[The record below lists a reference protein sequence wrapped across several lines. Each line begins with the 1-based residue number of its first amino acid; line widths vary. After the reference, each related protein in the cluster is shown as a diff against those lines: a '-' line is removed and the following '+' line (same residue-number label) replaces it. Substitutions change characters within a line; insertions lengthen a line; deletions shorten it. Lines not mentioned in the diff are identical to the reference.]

1 MVGVVG
7 SSPIAPTKIP
17 TENKHLAV
25 TSGAFF
31 MGAGLAAGAD
41 LAAVPDYS
49 LYLNPTR
56 RRRAPIGV
64 PMTSSPLL
72 RKALS
77 IAP

>member
-17 TENKHLAV
+17 NEIKHLAV

-31 MGAGLAAGAD
+31 V
-41 LAAVPDYS
+41 AVRKMYS
-49 LYLNPTR
+49 VYSWYLNPTLR
-56 RRRAPIGV
+56 RRSPIGV

-72 RKALS
+72 RKTLS